1 MRILWLK
8 TGLLHPVDFGGRI
21 RSYQIL
27 RQLKERQH
35 ITFLALDELNAGPEL
50 RAAAAE
56 YCHELVVVPHRKAPA
71 FSPIFWLDLA
81 RNLGSGVPYF
91 VMAYE
96 SAPMR
101 RAIAEAL
108 RDGRH
113 DLVVCDFLSTS
124 VNLPDAPG
132 PPRLLFQHNVE
143 SEIWRRLSAAQTG
156 AAQRAYLAGQWHKA
170 RRFEAAACRR
180 FDHVIT
186 VSAADRAFLMREFGA
201 TAVSDVPTGVDA
213 DYFRPGPP
221 ERTRPGRL
229 VFTGAMDW
237 LPNQE
242 AMLHFVRDILPRIR
256 RARADT
262 TLTIVGRHPMP
273 ELTRVCRDLPGV
285 KLTGRVDDTRPWME
299 EAAVIVVPLRVGGGT
314 RLKIYE
320 AMAMDK
326 PVVSTRVGAEGLPL
340 TDGREIVLADT
351 PEEFAA
357 AVVRLLENPAEAQ
370 ALGRRAGA
378 RVRAEMGWPRAA
390 ARFEAIAA
398 AVAERR
404 PVPAAPAEAV
414 ITETRTHFEEIAP

>member
-27 RQLKERQH
+27 RQLKERHQ
-35 ITFLALDELNAGPEL
+35 ITFLALDELSAGPEL
-50 RAAAAE
+50 RAVAAE
-56 YCHELVVVPHRKAPA
+56 YCHELIVVPHRKAPA
-71 FSPIFWLDLA
+71 FSPVFWLDLA
-81 RNLGSGVPYF
+81 RNLGSPRPYF

-101 RAIAEAL
+101 RAIAETL
-108 RDGRH
+108 RGGRP
-113 DLVVCDFLSTS
+113 DLVVCDFLATS

-143 SEIWRRLSAAQTG
+143 SEIWRRLAQTQTRPT
-156 AAQRAYLAGQWHKA
+156 QRAYLTGQWRKA
-170 RRFEAAACRR
+170 RRFEADSCRR
-180 FDHVIT
+180 FDHIVT
-186 VSAADRAFLMREFGA
+186 VSAADRAFLIREFGV

-221 ERTRPGRL
+221 ERTRPGRI
-229 VFTGAMDW
+229 VFAGAMDW
-237 LPNQE
+237 LPNQD

-256 RARADT
+256 RARPDA
-262 TLTIVGRHPMP
+262 TLTIVGRHPMA

-285 KLTGRVDDTRPWME
+285 KLTGRVDDTRPWLE

-326 PVVSTRVGAEGLPL
+326 PVVSTRVGAEGLPMV
-340 TDGREIVLADT
+340 DGRDIVLADT

-357 AVVRLLENPAEAQ
+357 AVVRLLENPAEAR

-398 AVAERR
+398 AVAEQR
-404 PVPAAPAEAV
+404 PVPSAPAQPV
-414 ITETRTHFEEIAP
+414 ITGTMKHCEEIAP